1 MALANSCQSMLTN
14 IYKSFPSPTIVSGPR
29 IIHFSFLSYWYDILN
44 PLYLHE
50 RNIIEFKLQTN
61 CLHLLATGPRDP
73 KHRLKSTE
81 LVSSAFLL
89 ENRNLVGKH
98 LNRRL
103 PSFGR
108 ACWHPLITEPAKG
121 AITASCT
128 SCQHPFLVCDGYS
141 HSWHLDFR
149 TFTFLLVPWEN
160 KYNTLASRA
169 GSQTIRQFA
178 LHYSINANSDIHRA
192 GLKSLSSVVPQ
203 TQGIIHQNLHKF
215 YLLVCQLKAPK
226 G

>member
-81 LVSSAFLL
+81 LVSSVLLL

-98 LNRRL
+98 L
-103 PSFGR
+103 
-108 ACWHPLITEPAKG
+108 EQE
-121 AITASCT
+121 TA
-128 SCQHPFLVCDGYS
+128 
-141 HSWHLDFR
+141 
-149 TFTFLLVPWEN
+149 
-160 KYNTLASRA
+160 
-169 GSQTIRQFA
+169 QFW
-178 LHYSINANSDIHRA
+178 
-192 GLKSLSSVVPQ
+192 KSLLTPTDHSACKGSNHC
-203 TQGIIHQNLHKF
+203 ILH
-215 YLLVCQLKAPK
+215 LLSAPLL
-226 G
+226 GVWWVFTLLAPGL